1 MVNNIK
7 KIIIQYRIIEVCGSV
22 YYRIIYFD
30 YIFYNNPDFFR
41 IVVDYY
47 MAYKFFL

>member
-1 MVNNIK
+1 MG
-7 KIIIQYRIIEVCGSV
+7 VCGSV

-47 MAYKFFL
+47 TDLINFYKQV